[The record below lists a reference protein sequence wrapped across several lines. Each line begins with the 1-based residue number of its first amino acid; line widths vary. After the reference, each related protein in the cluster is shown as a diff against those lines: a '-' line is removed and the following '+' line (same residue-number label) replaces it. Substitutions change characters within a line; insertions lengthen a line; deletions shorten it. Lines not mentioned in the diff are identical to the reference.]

1 MGKNGCRR
9 VITAAVV
16 EGKMKPNKPN
26 LFDKY
31 LSKSDYYSPSSIY
44 RTSYD
49 YERKILFDRDER
61 GFRGGGDRPLPPR
74 GDTRAAAKSRNPRLS
89 PTKDPGEIEAPESV
103 KREGESSPDRAER
116 DPKATTAA
124 KETKKKNVDRK
135 RLRPDRECC
144 RA

>member
-1 MGKNGCRR
+1 MD
-9 VITAAVV
+9 
-16 EGKMKPNKPN
+16 NKSTGGGE
-26 LFDKY
+26 K
-31 LSKSDYYSPSSIY
+31 SKSEVIAD
-44 RTSYD
+44 
-49 YERKILFDRDER
+49 DE
-61 GFRGGGDRPLPPR
+61 
-74 GDTRAAAKSRNPRLS
+74 
-89 PTKDPGEIEAPESV
+89 KDPGKIKAPESV